1 MNLYSSDINSNF
13 SSRYQMLHR
22 FVNIINNGSGGIG
35 TNNVTLFFDST
46 NSYYLSLQNVSY

>member
-1 MNLYSSDINSNF
+1 
-13 SSRYQMLHR
+13 MLITTLA
-22 FVNIINNGSGGIG
+22 VCAKAVICPEYIG